1 MEIMYARFLKG
12 IKINVYNYVYIN
24 IYTYIYARENDRTRV
39 VKC

>member
-1 MEIMYARFLKG
+1 MEIMYVRFLKG